1 MGCVAFELRMFKSKE
16 LRISVSFER
25 DVGHLQTVPFR
36 KGRLKLKIIWLKLE
50 MIRLQR
56 LELDARRFNLMKSVS
71 YFYIPKCS
79 FSRNKTALVTSYLK

>member
-36 KGRLKLKIIWLKLE
+36 KGGLKLKIIWLKLE
-50 MIRLQR
+50 MIWLQR
-56 LELDARRFNLMKSVS
+56 LELDPRRFNLSERRGGADYVAEVMA
-71 YFYIPKCS
+71 Y
-79 FSRNKTALVTSYLK
+79 RE

>member
-16 LRISVSFER
+16 LGISVSFKR
-25 DVGHLQTVPFR
+25 DIGHLQTVPFR

-56 LELDARRFNLMKSVS
+56 LELDARRFNLSERRGGADYVAEVMA
-71 YFYIPKCS
+71 Y
-79 FSRNKTALVTSYLK
+79 RE

>member
-36 KGRLKLKIIWLKLE
+36 KGGLKLKIIWLKLE

-56 LELDARRFNLMKSVS
+56 LELDARRFNLSERRGGADYVAEVMA
-71 YFYIPKCS
+71 Y
-79 FSRNKTALVTSYLK
+79 RE